1 MRVRN
6 YIFLK
11 DVLVLALSAV
21 GGPQAH
27 LSMMFDLMVKKRKY
41 LTEEELLELN
51 ALCSIL
57 PGPTSTQTITA
68 LGFKVGK
75 AWLAY
80 LTLIVWSMP
89 AITIMTFAAIGI
101 NYLQNQQLDLGFL
114 KFVQPIAVGFVA
126 YAAYSISSKVV
137 NTKTA
142 VSIMVVSA
150 ILSFFI
156 RNPLAFP
163 IILIF
168 SGAVTALKFKRE
180 KRIEDKPPL
189 KIEWAN
195 FLLFVGVFLAAAI
208 LGEIYAWR
216 SVRLFENFYRNG
228 SLIFGGGQVLIPVM
242 YNEFVVFKKYLSS
255 NEFLSG
261 YAIAQAVPGPVF
273 SFSSFIGALSLRNE
287 GIHMQLLGAFVSAA
301 GIFLPGTFLIF
312 FVIRFWERLKSYRI
326 VRASLEG
333 INAASAGMVLS
344 ACFLLFE
351 PIKGT
356 YVNYAIIISTFLL
369 LMYGKIPSPIIILI
383 GLIAGFLIKSN
394 GFEF

>member
-11 DVLVLALSAV
+11 DVFVLAFSAI

-27 LSMMFDLMVKKRKY
+27 IAMMFELMVNKRKY
-41 LTEEELLELN
+41 LTEAELLELN
-51 ALCSIL
+51 ALCNIL

-68 LGFKVGK
+68 IGFKIGK

-80 LTLIVWSMP
+80 LTLMVWVLP
-89 AITIMTFAAIGI
+89 AILIMTFAAIGI
-101 NYLQNQQLDLGFL
+101 NYLQSQQIDLSFL

-126 YAAYSISSKVV
+126 YAAYSISTKVV
-137 NTKTA
+137 NSKTA

-150 ILSFFI
+150 ILSFFL

-163 IILIF
+163 VILIL

-180 KRIEDKPPL
+180 KRIEDKPAL

-195 FLLFVGVFLAAAI
+195 FFLFVGVFLAAAI

-216 SVRLFENFYRNG
+216 PIRLFENFYRNG

-273 SFSSFIGALSLRNE
+273 SFSSFIGALSMRNE
-287 GIHMQLLGAFVSAA
+287 GIYMQLLGAFTSAA

-312 FVIRFWERLKSYRI
+312 FVIRFWDRLKSYRI

-351 PIKGT
+351 PVKGT
-356 YVNYAIIISTFLL
+356 FVNYGIIIVTFLL
-369 LMYGKIPSPIIILI
+369 LQYGKLPSPLIILI
-383 GLIAGFLIKSN
+383 GLVAGFLIKSS

>member
-11 DVLVLALSAV
+11 DVLVLALSAI

-27 LSMMFDLMVKKRKY
+27 IAMMFELMVNKRKY
-41 LTEEELLELN
+41 LTEAELLELN
-51 ALCSIL
+51 ALCNIL

-68 LGFKVGK
+68 IGFKVGK

-80 LTLIVWSMP
+80 LTLIVWALP
-89 AITIMTFAAIGI
+89 AIIIMTFAAIGI
-101 NYLQNQQLDLGFL
+101 NYLQNQQVDLSFL

-126 YAAYSISSKVV
+126 YAAYSIGSKVI
-137 NTKTA
+137 NSKTGITLL
-142 VSIMVVSA
+142 VISA
-150 ILSFFI
+150 ILTYFL
-156 RNPLAFP
+156 RNPFAFP
-163 IILIF
+163 IILLL
-168 SGAVTALKFKRE
+168 SGAITALKFRSE
-180 KRIEDKPPL
+180 KKIEDKPPMN
-189 KIEWAN
+189 IEWAN
-195 FLLFVGVFLAAAI
+195 FLLFLGVFLAAAI
-208 LGEIYAWR
+208 LGEIFGFR
-216 SVRLFENFYRNG
+216 PLRLFENFYRNG

-242 YNEFVVFKKYLSS
+242 YNEFVVFKKYLTS

-273 SFSSFIGALSLRNE
+273 SFSSFIGALSMRNE
-287 GIHMQLLGAFVSAA
+287 GILMQLLGAFTSAA

-312 FVIRFWERLKSYRI
+312 FVIRFWDRLKSYRI

-333 INAASAGMVLS
+333 INASSAGMVLS

-351 PIKGT
+351 PVKGT
-356 YVNYAIIISTFLL
+356 FTNFSIIIATFLL
-369 LMYGKIPSPIIILI
+369 LQFTKIPSPLIILI
-383 GLIAGFLIKSN
+383 GLIAGFLIKTS